1 MADVTK
7 PVADA
12 GAEKAYAEA
21 AAKVEPATPIATPV
35 VAATPAE
42 SIAPAVKP
50 TPVAKPIV
58 APVAVKAAPAVAT
71 PAPAPVKVASAKVTP
86 VKSASVKAAP
96 KSTPAKT
103 ASVKAAPPVKA
114 PPVKAIPVKAAAVK
128 TVAAKPTKTVPASKP
143 AAPKPA
149 LTKETKTMATTTTEI
164 TTKIQDAVK
173 DAAAKAKTFAEKGQ
187 AGLGEAS
194 EFAKGNVEAMVA
206 STKILASGMQE
217 MGKGYAAEAKT
228 AFETMTADAK
238 DLASAKS
245 PTEFFEK
252 QTAILKKNFDAAVAK
267 SSKSSE
273 AMLKLANEAFQPLS
287 TRMSLAMEKVKKAA

>member
-1 MADVTK
+1 MAEIAK
-7 PVADA
+7 PVTEA

-21 AAKVEPATPIATPV
+21 AAKVESAKPVAASAVTVAPAGDVAPAQSATAAPAKAEAPKAEQAAKPVAAPV
-35 VAATPAE
+35 VA
-42 SIAPAVKP
+42 
-50 TPVAKPIV
+50 
-58 APVAVKAAPAVAT
+58 KAAPVVAEA
-71 PAPAPVKVASAKVTP
+71 APIA
-86 VKSASVKAAP
+86 AAP
-96 KSTPAKT
+96 KSTSVKATPVKAT
-103 ASVKAAPPVKA
+103 PVKAAP
-114 PPVKAIPVKAAAVK
+114 VK
-128 TVAAKPTKTVPASKP
+128 TVAATPIKTKTIPSPKP

-149 LTKETKTMATTTTEI
+149 STKETKTMATTTTEI

-173 DAAAKAKTFAEKGQ
+173 DATAKAKTFAEKGQ
-187 AGLGEAS
+187 AGLGEVS

-206 STKILASGMQE
+206 STKILASGIQE
-217 MGKGYAAEAKT
+217 MGKGYATEAKT

>member
-1 MADVTK
+1 MADIAKPTDAAAQKAYADAAAKIEPIK
-7 PVADA
+7 PVA
-12 GAEKAYAEA
+12 
-21 AAKVEPATPIATPV
+21 EPAKPV
-35 VAATPAE
+35 M
-42 SIAPAVKP
+42 
-50 TPVAKPIV
+50 
-58 APVAVKAAPAVAT
+58 APVAVKVEAAAKPAMTPPVKAVVVPTPVA
-71 PAPAPVKVASAKVTP
+71 APVKAVAPIKA
-86 VKSASVKAAP
+86 ASVKAI
-96 KSTPAKT
+96 PAK
-103 ASVKAAPPVKA
+103 SF
-114 PPVKAIPVKAAAVK
+114 
-128 TVAAKPTKTVPASKP
+128 AAKPFKTKTVPTLKP
-143 AAPKPA
+143 AALKPA
-149 LTKETKTMATTTTEI
+149 PIKDTKTMATTTTEI

-187 AGLGEAS
+187 AGLGEVG

-206 STKILASGMQE
+206 STKILASGIQE
-217 MGKGYAAEAKT
+217 MGKGYATEAKT

>member
-1 MADVTK
+1 MAEITK
-7 PVADA
+7 PVTDA

-21 AAKVEPATPIATPV
+21 AAKVEPIKPVAAPAVTVAPKVEQAAKPVAAPVVAKAAPIAAAPKPAPVKAAPVKATPV
-35 VAATPAE
+35 KPVAATP
-42 SIAPAVKP
+42 IK
-50 TPVAKPIV
+50 
-58 APVAVKAAPAVAT
+58 
-71 PAPAPVKVASAKVTP
+71 
-86 VKSASVKAAP
+86 
-96 KSTPAKT
+96 
-103 ASVKAAPPVKA
+103 
-114 PPVKAIPVKAAAVK
+114 
-128 TVAAKPTKTVPASKP
+128 TKTVPSSKP
-143 AAPKPA
+143 AAPLPA
-149 LTKETKTMATTTTEI
+149 ATKDTKTMATTTTEI

-187 AGLGEAS
+187 AGLGEVG

-217 MGKGYAAEAKT
+217 MGKGYATEAKT

>member
-1 MADVTK
+1 MAEIAK
-7 PVADA
+7 PVTDA

-21 AAKVEPATPIATPV
+21 AAKVEPIKP
-35 VAATPAE
+35 VAASSVTVAPTAGV
-42 SIAPAVKP
+42 APAQS
-50 TPVAKPIV
+50 A
-58 APVAVKAAPAVAT
+58 KAAPAKAEAPKVEQAAKPVA
-71 PAPAPVKVASAKVTP
+71 APVVA
-86 VKSASVKAAP
+86 KAAP
-96 KSTPAKT
+96 
-103 ASVKAAPPVKA
+103 
-114 PPVKAIPVKAAAVK
+114 I
-128 TVAAKPTKTVPASKP
+128 P

-149 LTKETKTMATTTTEI
+149 PVKAAPAKAVVAKPIKTKTVPSPKPAAHLPAPTKDTKTMATTTTEI

-187 AGLGEAS
+187 AGLGEVS

-217 MGKGYAAEAKT
+217 MGKGYATEAKT

>member
-1 MADVTK
+1 MSCKTFINHPGLSRTHHAGTKVQMADIAKPAPEVGTAVKVEPTK
-7 PVADA
+7 PAAAPVAA
-12 GAEKAYAEA
+12 IVLPTAVVEAEP
-21 AAKVEPATPIATPV
+21 AKVEAVKVETKAQPVSARSVAGKPAPAKSTIAKPAPIKGLQAKPV
-35 VAATPAE
+35 VAKLFKTT
-42 SIAPAVKP
+42 SIK
-50 TPVAKPIV
+50 
-58 APVAVKAAPAVAT
+58 
-71 PAPAPVKVASAKVTP
+71 
-86 VKSASVKAAP
+86 
-96 KSTPAKT
+96 
-103 ASVKAAPPVKA
+103 
-114 PPVKAIPVKAAAVK
+114 
-128 TVAAKPTKTVPASKP
+128 TKTQHKVKP
-143 AAPKPA
+143 AARLPA
-149 LTKETKTMATTTTEI
+149 SIKDTKSMATTSTEI

-173 DAAAKAKTFAEKGQ
+173 DAAAKAKTYAEKGQ
-187 AGLGEAS
+187 AGLGEVG

-206 STKILASGMQE
+206 STKILASGIQE
-217 MGKGYAAEAKT
+217 MGKGYVAEAKT

>member
-1 MADVTK
+1 MAEIAK
-7 PVADA
+7 PTTETEA
-12 GAEKAYAEA
+12 GKAYAEA
-21 AAKVEPATPIATPV
+21 ASKVEQSKVDPLKPVTAETAKPVVTPV
-35 VAATPAE
+35 V
-42 SIAPAVKP
+42 
-50 TPVAKPIV
+50 
-58 APVAVKAAPAVAT
+58 KAAAA
-71 PAPAPVKVASAKVTP
+71 APAPVKLAPAKPAPAKVVPTTRAAP
-86 VKSASVKAAP
+86 AKAAP
-96 KSTPAKT
+96 A
-103 ASVKAAPPVKA
+103 
-114 PPVKAIPVKAAAVK
+114 K
-128 TVAAKPTKTVPASKP
+128 TVAAKPFKTKTVPASKS

-149 LTKETKTMATTTTEI
+149 LTKDTKTMATTTTEI

-173 DAAAKAKTFAEKGQ
+173 GATAKAKTFAEKSQ
-187 AGLGEAS
+187 AGLGEVG

-217 MGKGYAAEAKT
+217 MGKGYVAEAKT
-228 AFETMTADAK
+228 AFETMTTDAK

-252 QTAILKKNFDAAVAK
+252 QSAILKKNVDAAVAK